1 MSEEPVIWEKDPD
14 DAFVT
19 LTMNRPDKMNAMN
32 QAMGDALEAAVLRA
46 AKAPD
51 VRAIVLTGA
60 GRAFSAGF
68 DLGGEDFE
76 MDADRWREDIG
87 ENMRRFRLIR
97 EARDARGEDAAWIGE
112 IENALLTAEAQ
123 AQRR

>member
-1 MSEEPVIWEKDPD
+1 MSEDLVIWEKDPD

-32 QAMGDALEAAVLRA
+32 QALGDALEAAVLRA
-46 AKAPD
+46 VKDPE
-51 VRAIVLTGA
+51 VRAILLTGA

-76 MDADRWREDIG
+76 MD
-87 ENMRRFRLIR
+87 L
-97 EARDARGEDAAWIGE
+97 
-112 IENALLTAEAQ
+112 
-123 AQRR
+123 